1 MKQFT
6 DMALRAPKFTIW
18 MAVAAAMLIVGLV
31 LAPTL
36 SSSVA
41 QVLNP
46 FSIDADPENMLFADD
61 PVRIVHHQKKKQ
73 FTLYDLVVVGV
84 VNEGHEEG
92 VFNTETLSN
101 IHDLTKFAENLQ
113 WLDDDGVTQGIVP
126 IDIIAPSVIDNI
138 EQEGLGA
145 VRFDWLM
152 EGPPKT
158 QAEALEVRARA
169 RSQPLLNGSVVSDDG
184 KGIALYFPLTSKS
197 VSYQV
202 VQMLEER
209 IATYD
214 SGDAFHISGLPIA
227 QDQFAVEMFIQMA
240 ISSPLA
246 MGLIF
251 ALMWYF
257 FRNLTLIAAPMIVAM
272 ISTTVTMGLLIIS
285 GNSVHI
291 MSSMI
296 PIFIMPVAVLDA
308 IHILSDFYDRYPL
321 YKDRKETIRH
331 VMRELSKPMLFTSLT
346 TAVGFASLNFTPLPP
361 IQLFG
366 TFVAIGVLVAW
377 LLTITIVPAYIALM
391 PEKKFENFGM
401 KREGGIATMHQSKLA
416 KALKSFGA
424 GAYKNAIFILVF
436 VAGIAAVSGYG
447 ISKIVPNDNPVKWF
461 AEEHQLRKSDK
472 VLNEMFAGSYMAYLA
487 LSVDNNDNSLPGFAK
502 TLSDKFTTHDLP
514 QIQSLAAIALG
525 AGSSAGS
532 PSELLDHLTLTAES
546 QVEKA
551 DNASVT
557 AWNAALDYIDERRA
571 ELQVFKDPAVLTYI
585 AGLQSYMAETG
596 LVGKS
601 NSVVEIIK
609 TVHRELF
616 LGNETEYRL
625 PDTAA
630 GVAQTLITFQNSHRP
645 DDLWH
650 YVTPDY
656 ENANIWLQLKTGDN
670 QEMSVLEDRVEQYF
684 NDNPAP
690 VSLKTDWFGLTYVN
704 VTWQDQ
710 MVVGMA
716 KALLSSFIVVALM
729 MMFLYRSILWGLL
742 AMVPLTFSVA
752 VLYGVV
758 GLFGFDYNAS
768 IAILSALSLGL
779 SIDYAIHFLTRAR
792 NLQPVHGSW
801 KDTISAVFGEP
812 ARAITRNVV
821 VVGAGFL
828 PLLLAPL
835 VPYQTV
841 GVSISSI
848 LVFAGFATLTILP
861 ALMKLLEKWLFAGNT
876 ALPQNTDQVVEQ
888 ER

>member
-18 MAVAAAMLIVGLV
+18 MAVAAAMLVVGLV
-31 LAPTL
+31 LAPTF
-36 SSSVA
+36 SSNVA

-46 FSIDADPENMLFADD
+46 FSVDADPENMLFADD
-61 PVRIVHHQKKKQ
+61 PVRVVHHQKKKQ
-73 FTLYDLVVVGV
+73 FTLYDLIVVGV
-84 VNEGHEEG
+84 VNEGHNEG
-92 VFNTETLSN
+92 VFNTQSLSN
-101 IHDLTKFAENLQ
+101 IHDLTTYAKSLQ
-113 WLDDDGVTQGIVP
+113 WTDDDGVLQGIVP

-138 EQEGLGA
+138 EQEGLGT

-152 EGPPKT
+152 EGPPKN
-158 QAEALEVRARA
+158 QAEALEVRTRA
-169 RSQPLLNGSVVSDDG
+169 RKQPLLDGSLISDDG
-184 KGIALYFPLTSKS
+184 KAIALYFPLTSKG

-202 VQMLEER
+202 VQLLEER
-209 IATYD
+209 IASYD
-214 SGDAFHISGLPIA
+214 NGDAFHISGLPIA

-240 ISSPLA
+240 ISSPMA

-257 FRNLTLIAAPMIVAM
+257 FRNLTLVAAPMIVAM
-272 ISTTVTMGLLIIS
+272 VSTTITMGLLVIA

-308 IHILSDFYDRYPL
+308 IHVLSDFYDRYPL

-377 LLTITIVPAYIALM
+377 FLTITLVPAYIALM
-391 PEKKFENFGM
+391 PEAKFHNFGM
-401 KREGGIATMHQSKLA
+401 KREDGIATMHRSKLA
-416 KALKSFGA
+416 KVLKSFGA
-424 GAYKNAIFILVF
+424 GAYRNAVLILVF
-436 VAGIAAVSGYG
+436 VVGVTMVSGYG

-472 VLNEMFAGSYMAYLA
+472 VLNDMFAGSYMAYLS
-487 LSVDNNDNSLPGFAK
+487 LSQADDESVQADFAK
-502 TLSDKFTTHDLP
+502 NLAASLEAHELVEVR
-514 QIQSLAAIALG
+514 SLAAIAG
-525 AGSSAGS
+525 RVRGTIT
-532 PSELLDHLTLTAES
+532 PPEKLLDQLALKAE
-546 QVEKA
+546 QQTKLA
-551 DNASVT
+551 DEAGVAAWEAAS
-557 AWNAALDYIDERRA
+557 DYIADRRA
-571 ELQVFKDPAVLTYI
+571 ALQVFKDPAVLEYI
-585 AGLQSYMAETG
+585 AGLQNYMTETG

-601 NSVVEIIK
+601 NSVVEIVK

-616 LGNETEYRL
+616 LGQEAQYRL

-645 DDLWH
+645 NDLWH

-656 ENANIWLQLKTGDN
+656 RNVNIWLQLKTGDN
-670 QEMSVLEDRVEQYF
+670 QDMSKLETLVGQYF
-684 NDNPAP
+684 ADNPAP
-690 VSLKTDWFGLTYVN
+690 IALKPEWFGLSYVN

-716 KALLSSFIVVALM
+716 KALLSSFVVVALM
-729 MMFLYRSILWGLL
+729 MMFLYRSVLWGLL

-758 GLFGFDYNAS
+758 GMFGFDYNAS

-779 SIDYAIHFLTRAR
+779 SVDYAIHFLTRAR
-792 NLQPVHGSW
+792 KLQTVHGSW
-801 KDTISAVFGEP
+801 KDTIGAVFGEP
-812 ARAITRNVV
+812 ARAITRNVI

-841 GVSISSI
+841 GVTISSI

-861 ALMKLLEKWLFAGNT
+861 ALMKLLERWLFVAGGER
-876 ALPQNTDQVVEQ
+876 QNLDQVAEQ
-888 ER
+888 EQ